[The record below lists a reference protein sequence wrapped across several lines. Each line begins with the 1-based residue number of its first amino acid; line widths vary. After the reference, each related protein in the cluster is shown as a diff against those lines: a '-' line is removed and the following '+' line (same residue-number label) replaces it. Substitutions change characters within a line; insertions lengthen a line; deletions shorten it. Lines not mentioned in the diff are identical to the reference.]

1 MVQSVVVG
9 VQHAFVPLYVQQ
21 GILGSD
27 KAFPHHRDGG
37 QGQTDQSHL
46 PILTHES
53 NGARQPV
60 FETMGLVV
68 GKLVRVALTHEG
80 HVERIRRG
88 ERHVLFFVFFFL
100 DEVMVRLEIQLLY
113 LSGHPFHLTNT
124 RSFCRLSTFSM
135 RNKASSS
142 NCTFC
147 KSAL

>member
-9 VQHAFVPLYVQQ
+9 VQHAFVPSHVQQ
-21 GILGSD
+21 GILAI
-27 KAFPHHRDGG
+27 KVFPHGRDGG
-37 QGQTDQSHL
+37 QGQADQPHL

-53 NGARQPV
+53 KGARQPV
-60 FETMGLVV
+60 FETIGTVFR
-68 GKLVRVALTHEG
+68 KLVRVALTHED

-88 ERHVLFFVFFFL
+88 KRHVLFSFFF
-100 DEVMVRLEIQLLY
+100 DDVMAPLEIQLLY
-113 LSGHPFHLTNT
+113 LSGHLFHLTNT